1 MSSTAQILANRDN
14 SLKSTGPSSESGK
27 LASSKNAISHGLS
40 STGDPVLPHED
51 RQAFDA
57 LLDRYKLDFSPSAG
71 HEEFLVVTMVAAR
84 WRLERAGRI
93 ENSIFSEMFDSP
105 EGAMAQ
111 TSPEGAMAQTMMSKE
126 GDALLRLERYR
137 AGIERTYHRCTR
149 ELHASQKWNI
159 DAYTTQQAEKK
170 FNKLMYEYIYA
181 PIPRKD
187 LAPIQKEAS
196 LPVQAA
202 RKIGRN
208 ESCPCGSGLKYK
220 KCCLD
225 KSPATQPTVYERSST
240 RPHQAAPPVDS
251 ASAAAGTSHRA

>member
-1 MSSTAQILANRDN
+1 MSSTAQLLANREN

-51 RQAFDA
+51 RRQFDA
-57 LLDRYKLDFSPSAG
+57 LLDRYKLDFSPSVG

-93 ENSIFSEMFDSP
+93 ETSLLGEMFDSP
-105 EGAMAQ
+105 EGR
-111 TSPEGAMAQTMMSKE
+111 MAQTMMSKE

-149 ELHASQKWNI
+149 ELRAAQKWNI
-159 DAYTTQQAEKK
+159 DSYTTQLAEKK

-187 LAPIQKEAS
+187 LRPIQKEANS
-196 LPVQAA
+196 SPAQSH
-202 RKIGRN
+202 KIGRN

-225 KSPATQPTVYERSST
+225 KANVTQF
-240 RPHQAAPPVDS
+240 
-251 ASAAAGTSHRA
+251 SAATVKC